1 MKRAFAL
8 LARVDRA
15 WARAEGWLAIA
26 LLLAIVLV
34 GSWAALLQAL
44 ARADLRW
51 THSLPLPLDRC
62 QSFLQGSTFWLAFL
76 GASLG
81 AHGKQHIAVGYLQRL
96 APPRAKRQLQT
107 IAGFAGA
114 LFTAGLAIAFWS
126 GCMLALSERKAIEYE
141 LILPEQQQVHICD
154 ATNAQLVLGHVDRP
168 ALICALRSLLRALSL
183 PSETPE
189 AAFLLIAPLML
200 AVIALRL
207 FGQGMSSAAIAPS
220 GDLESAGEEPP

>member
-1 MKRAFAL
+1 MKRAVAL
-8 LARVDRA
+8 LARVDRG
-15 WARAEGWLAIA
+15 WARGEGWLAVA
-26 LLLAIVLV
+26 LLLAMVLV
-34 GSWAALLQAL
+34 GSWAALLQVL

-62 QSFLQGSTFWLAFL
+62 ESFLQGSTFWLAFL
-76 GASLG
+76 GASLA
-81 AHGKQHIAVGYLQRL
+81 AHQQQHIAVDLLRRR
-96 APPRAKRQLQT
+96 APPRAKLQLRA
-107 IAGFAGA
+107 IASFAGA

-126 GCMLALSERKAIEYE
+126 GCMIALSERKLVEYE

-154 ATNAQLVLGHVDRP
+154 ATDAQLALGHVERP
-168 ALICALRSLLRALSL
+168 VLFCSLRALLRTLSL

-207 FGQGMSSAAIAPS
+207 FGQGMRSAATMER
-220 GDLESAGEEPP
+220 GELESAGEEPP